1 MRAETSVDRRLEPPA
16 RELHRPVRDT
26 AVQFWRFMKGSALV
40 VIQGSRGYLAWTTL
54 LLIVIG
60 VGLAA
65 FVNQTQGGLIT
76 TNMRDQ
82 LSWGFYIGNFAFLV
96 GVAAAAIVVVI
107 PAYVYRWGPIRD
119 VVLLGELV
127 AVTAIIM
134 CMLFVTVDLGHPERI
149 WHLMPLVGAPN
160 FPYSLLVWDILVLNA
175 YFVVNYFIV
184 TYLVY
189 MSYQGRKY
197 NAAFILPIIFL
208 SIPMAVSIHTVT
220 AFLFMGLKARPFWN
234 SAILAPRFL
243 ASAFCSG
250 PALLVIVFQVLRRVR
265 PIEISDAALRKIGEL
280 LAYTMAVNL
289 FFLGC
294 EVFREF
300 YSPSAHV
307 IHAEFQWRG
316 LEPGHGIAGYTWFSL
331 ACEVVA
337 FAIFVVPELRNRIS
351 FLSAGCA
358 LAFAGVY
365 IEKGLGLLL
374 PGMTPDVIGEVY
386 RYSPSLN
393 EILIGAGIWGIGA
406 LIFTLMA
413 KVAIAIS
420 VGEFRHRPT

>member
-1 MRAETSVDRRLEPPA
+1 MSPLI
-16 RELHRPVRDT
+16 
-26 AVQFWRFMKGSALV
+26 QFWRFVKGSAAV
-40 VIQGSRGYLAWTTL
+40 VSHGSRGYFAWMML
-54 LLIVIG
+54 LFAVIG
-60 VGLAA
+60 IGLWAYA
-65 FVNQTQGGLIT
+65 NQVQYGLIT

-96 GVAAAAIVVVI
+96 GIAAAAVVVVI

-119 VVLLGELV
+119 VVLLGEFV
-127 AVTAIIM
+127 AVAAIVM
-134 CMLFVTVDLGHPERI
+134 CMLFVTIDVGRPDRI
-149 WHLMPLVGAPN
+149 WHMMPLLGAPN
-160 FPYSLLVWDILVLNA
+160 FPHSLLVWDVLVLTT
-175 YFVVNYFIV
+175 YFLVNYFIV

-189 MSYQGRKY
+189 MAYRGRKY

-208 SIPMAVSIHTVT
+208 SIPMAISIHTVT

-234 SAILAPRFL
+234 SALLAPRFL

-250 PALLVIVFQVLRRVR
+250 PALLIIVFQVLRRVR
-265 PIEISDAALRKIGEL
+265 PIQISDAALRKLGEL

-300 YSPSAHV
+300 YSQSAHV
-307 IHAEFQWRG
+307 IHAEFQWWG
-316 LEPGHGIAGYTWFSL
+316 LEEGYGIAGYTWFALVSQL
-331 ACEVVA
+331 IA
-337 FAIFVVPELRNRIS
+337 FVIFVVPELRNRIPI
-351 FLSAGCA
+351 LTIGCV

-386 RYSPSLN
+386 HYNPSLN
-393 EILIGAGIWGIGA
+393 EILVGAGVWGVGA
-406 LIFTLMA
+406 LLFTLMA
-413 KVAIAIS
+413 KVSSAIS
-420 VGEFRHRPT
+420 AGEFRYQPIPGSVERW